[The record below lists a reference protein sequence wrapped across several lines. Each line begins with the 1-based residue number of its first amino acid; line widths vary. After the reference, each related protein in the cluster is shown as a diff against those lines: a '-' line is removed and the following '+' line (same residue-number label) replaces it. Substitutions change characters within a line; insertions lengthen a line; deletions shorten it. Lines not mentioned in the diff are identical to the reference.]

1 MTEGYTGKIA
11 EYVTEFNYED
21 IPEHVVEHAKYI
33 ILDTVGAIL
42 AASNPSLP
50 ASMIITEFVREQ
62 GGAEDSTVIGRDF
75 KCPSPNAAL
84 ANATLGYL
92 CDNESYHVGAVLHET
107 AVTLPSALAVAEPR
121 GLSGKD
127 IMTSFIVGLDI
138 GTRLSYAIS
147 PSAMYDRGFHPSAV
161 VGSIGAAISAGK
173 ILDLDSKQIS
183 NSIGLAAT
191 QSSGLLSW
199 ESDSTEMSRPFGV
212 GAAAR
217 NGVTAAML
225 AERGFGGPEVL
236 EGKYTVFDAFSG
248 ERHVNE
254 LLDELG
260 KRFEVMNQTI
270 KRYSSC
276 AFTHPGLDAFIQ
288 LLDENSILA
297 EDIYQIEVRFPS
309 RGAKLIDASEL
320 KSHNIQYV
328 LAVAAFKHHVDV
340 DDIIF
345 EQQDRDI
352 WALSEKV
359 NLVHDDEL
367 DQHFPETMPTILTI
381 KTHSGSTYRNRV
393 DSAKGTPENPVTHR
407 EIEEKFHRI
416 VLPVIEKS
424 HANEILGVVKRLD
437 ALDDIDQLM
446 DLLRFKQ

>member
-11 EYVTEFNYED
+11 EYVTEFKYED
-21 IPEHVVEHAKYI
+21 IPKQVVEHAKYI

-50 ASMIITEFVREQ
+50 ASVIITEFVREQ
-62 GGAEDSTVIGRDF
+62 GGAGESTVIGRDF

-84 ANATLGYL
+84 ANGTLGYL

-127 IMTSFIVGLDI
+127 IMTSFIVGLDV

-161 VGSIGAAISAGK
+161 VGSIGATISVGK

-217 NGVTAAML
+217 NGVTAALL

-288 LLDENSILA
+288 LLDENSIVA
-297 EDIYQIEVRFPS
+297 DDIDLIEVRFPS
-309 RGAKLIDASEL
+309 TGAKLIDASEL

-345 EQQDRDI
+345 EQQDKGI

-367 DQHFPETMPTILTI
+367 EQHFPETMPTIITV

-416 VLPVIEKS
+416 VSPVIEKS
-424 HANEILGVVKRLD
+424 HANEILGVVKCLD
-437 ALDDIDQLM
+437 AVDDINQLM

>member
-1 MTEGYTGKIA
+1 MTEGYTRKIA
-11 EYVTEFNYED
+11 EYVTEFKYED
-21 IPEHVVEHAKYI
+21 IPKHVAEHAKYI
-33 ILDTVGAIL
+33 ILDNVGAIL

-50 ASMIITEFVREQ
+50 ASVIITEFVREQ
-62 GGAEDSTVIGRDF
+62 GGAEESTVIGRDF
-75 KCPSPNAAL
+75 RCPPPNAAL
-84 ANATLGYL
+84 ANGTLGYL

-127 IMTSFIVGLDI
+127 IMTSFIVGLDV

-199 ESDSTEMSRPFGV
+199 ESDSTEMSRTFGV

-217 NGVTAAML
+217 NGVTAALL
-225 AERGFGGPEVL
+225 AEKGFGGPEVL

-254 LLDELG
+254 LLNELG

-288 LLDENSILA
+288 LVKENSVEA
-297 EDIYQIEVRFPS
+297 EDIDLIEVRFPA

-345 EQQDRDI
+345 EQHDKGI

-367 DQHFPETMPTILTI
+367 DQHFPETMPTIITV

-393 DSAKGTPENPVTHR
+393 DSAKGTPENPVTHQ
-407 EIEEKFHRI
+407 EIVEKFHRI
-416 VLPVIEKS
+416 VSPVIEKS
-424 HANEILGVVKRLD
+424 HANEILGVVKQLD
-437 ALDDIDQLM
+437 AVDDINKLL
-446 DLLRFKQ
+446 DLLMFKQ